1 MSSARHPSLF
11 ALLLFVAAG
20 AFSVVGTGCST
31 EGVDENDPAALMKDA
46 EEDIASSRYIMALE
60 KLQKVKNQHP
70 YSRQAVEAQLRIA
83 DVYFLQEN
91 YAEAAA
97 TYEAFRDLHPKH
109 PKLGYAAYRVGLSYF
124 TDLPSNHARD
134 LSSAYKA
141 QDAFRDFIAHYPDDP
156 NIAAARANLA
166 ETRKILA
173 EKEMYIG
180 NFYYKREMW
189 EAAKG
194 RFTKVVNQY
203 ADTPYLADAEKRLKS
218 IETKPPEPPAEK
230 TE

>member
-1 MSSARHPSLF
+1 MLTAVALTFGGSGCSSADI
-11 ALLLFVAAG
+11 
-20 AFSVVGTGCST
+20 
-31 EGVDENDPAALMKDA
+31 DENDPAALTKDA
-46 EEDIASSRYIMALE
+46 EEDIESSRYILALE
-60 KLQKVKNQHP
+60 KLQKIKNQHP
-70 YSRQAVEAQLRIA
+70 YSKQATDAQLRIG

-109 PKLGYAAYRVGLSYF
+109 PRLPYAAYRVGLSFYS
-124 TDLPSNHARD
+124 DLPGNHARD
-134 LSSAYKA
+134 LTSGAKA
-141 QDAFRDFIAHYPDDP
+141 EESFRDYLAHYPADENAP
-156 NIAAARANLA
+156 SAREKLA
-166 ETRKILA
+166 DTRRILA

-194 RFTKVVNQY
+194 RFAKVLSTY
-203 ADTPYLADAEKRLKS
+203 GDTPFVDEAKSRLSAIDA
-218 IETKPPEPPAEK
+218 KPPEK

>member
-1 MSSARHPSLF
+1 MSSTRRTSISS
-11 ALLLFVAAG
+11 LLLVATLAG
-20 AFSVVGTGCST
+20 AFSLGGFGCSSAD
-31 EGVDENDPAALMKDA
+31 VDENDPAALMKEA
-46 EEDIASSRYIMALE
+46 EEDIDASRYILSIE

-70 YSRQAVEAQLRIA
+70 YSKQAVEAQLRIA
-83 DVYFLQEN
+83 DVYFLQES

-109 PKLGYAAYRVGLSYF
+109 PKLPYAAYRVGLAFYS
-124 TDLPSNHARD
+124 DLPGNHARD
-134 LSSAYKA
+134 LSSGYKA
-141 QDAFRDFIAHYPDDP
+141 QDAFKDFLAHYPTDE
-156 NIAAARANLA
+156 NAASATAKLA

-180 NFYYKREMW
+180 NFYFKREMW

-194 RFTKVVNQY
+194 RYSKVLNVY
-203 ADTPYLADAEKRLKS
+203 SDTPSVEDAKSRLKT
-218 IETKPPEPPAEK
+218 IETKPPEEK